1 MFPTIS
7 EEPTAQP
14 SMSPTVSSKPSNQ
27 PSSTPSSQPSLMPSS
42 QPSAGPTLSTSPSGQ
57 PSLQPTTTSSPS
69 SMPSQIPTIST
80 SPSNAPSSQPTL
92 SSTPTPQPSLAPS
105 SSTAPTDS
113 PSAKPSH
120 VPSTEPSL
128 APSET
133 KLVTTTIVMNGEN
146 DKKPMAVVGAA
157 CFLILASAVVY
168 VSRNYKRLKGGDEH
182 DNEHDTSKYDA
193 ENMSVNFDGETDM
206 VEIDLEGGQA
216 DSSVDVNNHRE
227 KGISSISKL
236 FNRKHTGGGKQSL
249 SWMEIRD
256 EGSPACS
263 SGCAPVKGENSI
275 SSLSPRLS
283 PMRNIASMRVK
294 MQSLVSISS
303 DDTDDLP
310 SVDGSLDDYG
320 DKVKFVVSHA
330 APGTSEEERT
340 LDQECKEYLESRR
353 QERENESDCASSPSI
368 FSGLEEN
375 SPGVPAS
382 RYSFEENVDQLKNIL
397 STIKSLGS
405 YEESV
410 ISDSSAGIS
419 AVDFRNRAISRL
431 GLTQEQS
438 NDRNTVSSSGTSHYE
453 NEIPR
458 AELTYGNELL
468 STRSN
473 GDNISFRDVYFHP
486 KNEVYQCHVASGPL
500 GIVVE
505 ATQVGLR
512 VQKINPM
519 SPFCNEISVGDT

>member
-1 MFPTIS
+1 MFPTTS
-7 EEPTAQP
+7 AEPSNQP
-14 SMSPTVSSKPSNQ
+14 SMSPTISANPSRL

-42 QPSAGPTLSTSPSGQ
+42 QPSASPTLSASPSGQ
-57 PSLQPTTTSSPS
+57 PSLQPTITSFPS

-92 SSTPTPQPSLAPS
+92 SSAPTSQPSLAPS
-105 SSTAPTDS
+105 LST
-113 PSAKPSH
+113 
-120 VPSTEPSL
+120 VPSTEPSV

-133 KLVTTTIVMNGEN
+133 KLVTTTIIMKGEN
-146 DKKPMAVVGAA
+146 DKKPRAVVGAA

-168 VSRNYKRLKGGDEH
+168 VSRNYKRSKGGDEN
-182 DNEHDTSKYDA
+182 DNEQDRSRYDA
-193 ENMSVNFDGETDM
+193 EKMSVNFDGDTDM
-206 VEIDLEGGQA
+206 VDIDLEGGQA
-216 DSSVDVNNHRE
+216 DSSIDINNHME
-227 KGISSISKL
+227 KGVSSISKL
-236 FNRKHTGGGKQSL
+236 FNRKLTGRGKQSL
-249 SWMEIRD
+249 SWIEIRD
-256 EGSPACS
+256 DGSPACS
-263 SGCAPVKGENSI
+263 SGCAPIKGENSS

-283 PMRNIASMRVK
+283 PMRNIATMRVK

-310 SVDGSLDDYG
+310 SVDGSLEDYS
-320 DKVKFVVSHA
+320 DTTKFVVSHA
-330 APGTSEEERT
+330 APGTSEERT

-353 QERENESDCASSPSI
+353 QERDNESDCASSPSV

-410 ISDSSAGIS
+410 ISVSSAGVS

-431 GLTQEQS
+431 GLTQKQS
-438 NDRNTVSSSGTSHYE
+438 NDCKTVSSSGTSHYE

-458 AELTYGNELL
+458 TELTYGNELL

-486 KNEVYQCHVASGPL
+486 KNEVYQCHIASGPL

>member
-1 MFPTIS
+1 M
-7 EEPTAQP
+7 
-14 SMSPTVSSKPSNQ
+14 
-27 PSSTPSSQPSLMPSS
+27 
-42 QPSAGPTLSTSPSGQ
+42 
-57 PSLQPTTTSSPS
+57 
-69 SMPSQIPTIST
+69 
-80 SPSNAPSSQPTL
+80 
-92 SSTPTPQPSLAPS
+92 
-105 SSTAPTDS
+105 PTDS
-113 PSAKPSH
+113 PTSL
-120 VPSTEPSL
+120 PSTEPSL
-128 APSET
+128 TPSET

-146 DKKPMAVVGAA
+146 GKKPMAVVGAA

-182 DNEHDTSKYDA
+182 DNGQDTSNYDA
-193 ENMSVNFDGETDM
+193 EKMSVNFDGDM
-206 VEIDLEGGQA
+206 VDIDLEGGQA
-216 DSSVDVNNHRE
+216 DSSVDVKNHRE
-227 KGISSISKL
+227 KGASSISKL
-236 FNRKHTGGGKQSL
+236 FNRKHIGGGKQNL

-256 EGSPACS
+256 EGSPA
-263 SGCAPVKGENSI
+263 APVQGENSI

-320 DKVKFVVSHA
+320 DKSKFVVSNA
-330 APGTSEEERT
+330 DPATSEERT

-353 QERENESDCASSPSI
+353 HESDCASSPSV

-410 ISDSSAGIS
+410 ISVSSAGVS
-419 AVDFRNRAISRL
+419 AADFRNRAISRL

-438 NDRNTVSSSGTSHYE
+438 NDRKTISSSGGKSHYE

-468 STRSN
+468 STRNN

-486 KNEVYQCHVASGPL
+486 KNEVYQCRVASGPL

>member
-1 MFPTIS
+1 MFPTTS
-7 EEPTAQP
+7 AEPSNQP
-14 SMSPTVSSKPSNQ
+14 SMSPTISANPSRL

-42 QPSAGPTLSTSPSGQ
+42 QPSASPTLSASPSGQ
-57 PSLQPTTTSSPS
+57 PSLQPTITSFPS

-80 SPSNAPSSQPTL
+80 SPRL
-92 SSTPTPQPSLAPS
+92 ST
-105 SSTAPTDS
+105 
-113 PSAKPSH
+113 
-120 VPSTEPSL
+120 VPSTEPSV

-133 KLVTTTIVMNGEN
+133 KLVTTTVVMKGEN
-146 DKKPMAVVGAA
+146 DKKPRAVVGAA

-168 VSRNYKRLKGGDEH
+168 VSRNYKRSKGGDEN
-182 DNEHDTSKYDA
+182 DNEQDRSRYDA
-193 ENMSVNFDGETDM
+193 EKMSVNLDGDTDM
-206 VEIDLEGGQA
+206 VDIDLEGGQA
-216 DSSVDVNNHRE
+216 DSSIDINNHME
-227 KGISSISKL
+227 KGVSSISKL
-236 FNRKHTGGGKQSL
+236 FNRKLTGRGKQSL
-249 SWMEIRD
+249 SWIEIRD
-256 EGSPACS
+256 DGSPACS
-263 SGCAPVKGENSI
+263 SGCAPIKGENSI

-283 PMRNIASMRVK
+283 PMRNIATMRVK

-310 SVDGSLDDYG
+310 SVDGSLEDYS
-320 DKVKFVVSHA
+320 DKSEFVVSHA
-330 APGTSEEERT
+330 APGTSEERT

-353 QERENESDCASSPSI
+353 QERDNESDCASSPSV

-410 ISDSSAGIS
+410 ISVSSAGVS

-431 GLTQEQS
+431 GLTQKQS

-458 AELTYGNELL
+458 TELTYGNELL

-486 KNEVYQCHVASGPL
+486 KNEVYQCHIASGPL